1 MLAGATVRL
10 LLLVACFYANA
21 SCNSVAGS
29 VERSPWQKVFLD
41 YAILGDDLVI
51 ADENVAREYLKLM
64 DEY

>member
-1 MLAGATVRL
+1 M
-10 LLLVACFYANA
+10 ACFYANA

-51 ADENVAREYLKLM
+51 ADDNVAREYLKLM